1 MFTQYS
7 DVLNWIHGRLKFGI
21 KPGLKRMEWL
31 LAELGHPEKNIPTI
45 HVAGTNGKGST
56 ISYMLHMLVEGKYK
70 VGSFT
75 SPYIETFNERISVN
89 GQPISDQEMIELA
102 NEVKPY
108 VEKIE
113 KTELGGPTEFEI
125 ITTMMFLY
133 FGKYNKPDFL
143 LLETGLGGRLD
154 STNIIEPILSV
165 ITTIGYDHMNILGET
180 IAEIAAEKAGII
192 KPRVPVMTA
201 VENEEAKTV
210 ISEVAK
216 TMQSEIYFLGKELN
230 IIPKQLYQL
239 GEMFTLQTSY
249 STYKNLVISMRG
261 EHQIKNAALAV
272 SVIDYMIKM
281 DKLKL
286 SEDQLRKGLKGATWK
301 GRFELVNNNP
311 EVIIDGAHN
320 KEGIESLL
328 ETLTRHY
335 PDRSIHILF
344 SALKDKD
351 YAQMI
356 ERLSTIAASM
366 HFTTFD
372 FPRAATAFELY
383 SACQLKEK
391 SYSESWQQMMD
402 QLITEYRDQKE
413 DLVVITGSLYFISH
427 IREYCR
433 KRNEENEEKVRE

>member
-1 MFTQYS
+1 MFKHYTEA
-7 DVLNWIHGRLKFGI
+7 LNWIHGRLKFGI

-31 LAELGHPEKNIPTI
+31 LTELGHPEKNIPII

-56 ISYMLHMLVEGKYK
+56 ISYMLHMLIEGGYR

-89 GQPISDQEMIELA
+89 GQPISDQEMLEIA

-154 STNIIEPILSV
+154 STNIAEPILSI

-192 KPRVPVMTA
+192 KHRVPIMTA
-201 VENEEAKTV
+201 VENLEAKKV
-210 ISEVAK
+210 ISEVANS
-216 TMQSEIYFLGKELN
+216 MLSEMYSLGTDLN
-230 IIPKQLYQL
+230 ILQKQLHQQ
-239 GEMFTLQTSY
+239 GERFTLQTSY
-249 STYKNLVISMRG
+249 STYKDLVISMKG

-272 SVIDYMIKM
+272 SAIDYLIKM
-281 DKLKL
+281 DKVKL
-286 SEDQLRKGLKGATWK
+286 SDDQLRKGLKGAYWK

-320 KEGIESLL
+320 KEGIDSLL
-328 ETLTRHY
+328 DTLTRHY
-335 PDRSIHILF
+335 PDKNIHILF

-351 YAQMI
+351 YSQMI
-356 ERLSTIAASM
+356 ARLSSIAASM

-391 SYSESWQQMMD
+391 TYSESWEKIMD
-402 QLITEYRDQKE
+402 HLLDEYINQKE
-413 DLVVITGSLYFISH
+413 DLVVVTGSLYFISH

-433 KRNEENEEKVRE
+433 KRNKENEEKVRD